1 MSRIRT
7 IKPQISLD
15 EELAD
20 LGFAARLFFR
30 DFLCHCDREGRCED
44 RPKMLKAVIMP
55 WDDIDVDVLIS
66 ELSPKFIIRY
76 EVEGKKYLQV
86 RQFLKHQ
93 KPNIKEAPSIIPC
106 CPKDILEK
114 HEKESASTI
123 KTVGNREGNREEGIG
138 NGVGKGRENGIA
150 PSPAGSEPPVLIFP
164 THGKIK
170 EWWLTQKH
178 IYSLKE
184 DFPALDVLS
193 QCRSAR
199 RWCYD
204 NPKKQKT
211 ASGMSKFL
219 GGWMTRQQNNGGF
232 NGNWNQGHNQT
243 HIVGGAAPVP
253 GKYAG
258 IVNKPG

>member
-1 MSRIRT
+1 
-7 IKPQISLD
+7 
-15 EELAD
+15 
-20 LGFAARLFFR
+20 
-30 DFLCHCDREGRCED
+30 
-44 RPKMLKAVIMP
+44 MLKAVIMP
-55 WDDIDVDVLIS
+55 WDDIDVDVLLS

-93 KPNIKEAPSIIPC
+93 KPNIKEAPSTIPC

-164 THGKIK
+164 IHGKIK

-178 IYSLKE
+178 IDSLKD

-211 ASGMSKFL
+211 ASGMPKFL
-219 GGWMTRQQNNGGF
+219 GGWMARRLNNGGS
-232 NGNWNQGHNQT
+232 NGNWNQGNNQT